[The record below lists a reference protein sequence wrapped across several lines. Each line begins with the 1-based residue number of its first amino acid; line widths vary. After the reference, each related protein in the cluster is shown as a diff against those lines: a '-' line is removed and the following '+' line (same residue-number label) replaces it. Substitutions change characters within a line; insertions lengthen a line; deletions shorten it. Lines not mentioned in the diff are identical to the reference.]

1 MLTCGYCNCSDI
13 CMLFLIQH
21 DGGSL
26 CQPKSLSSH
35 YSQQGMVGDGE
46 ADRIRK
52 KISPMFQTS
61 SKKTKVGPVL
71 EALQNLSD
79 EDLNADDVCKR
90 LEDLALEQKFTVTY
104 LDMPEISFSG
114 TFLSSIPCSLGNS
127 YCGFNTCSI
136 VLLISY
142 SYTL

>member
-1 MLTCGYCNCSDI
+1 MFVC
-13 CMLFLIQH
+13 FLIQH
-21 DGGSL
+21 DGGNI

-35 YSQQGMVGDGE
+35 CSHQSMVGDIE
-46 ADRIRK
+46 ADRVRK

-71 EALQNLSD
+71 EALQSLCD

-104 LDMPEISFSG
+104 LDLPEISLSG
-114 TFLSSIPCSLGNS
+114 NILSSFQIFGGM
-127 YCGFNTCSI
+127 CGFNTCNI
-136 VLLISY
+136 TLLIKVNNIKV
-142 SYTL
+142 YT